1 MKSATFFLSI
11 IAALL
16 SLFLAGCDYTA
27 TTQTS
32 LLVTALLFA
41 CIALIIRPQT
51 HAKIK

>member
-1 MKSATFFLSI
+1 MKSTTFFLAV
-11 IAALL
+11 IASLL
-16 SLFLAGCDYTA
+16 SLVLCGCGYSA